1 MAVTYNDLYLDT
13 RKRMKK
19 MGVAAAQLEARE
31 LICAASGK
39 TREQLFQ
46 DMPLYAPNQVVDK
59 LEKFITRRIAGEPV
73 AYLVG
78 EWEFYGVTLEIT
90 PEVLIPRPDT
100 EVLAERAIRLL
111 KEAGESGRLLDLC
124 CGSGCIG
131 LAAAAQVPE
140 CRAVLVDLSEGAV
153 KLAKQNIRRNN
164 LTSRVTCFSGDAMGE
179 PDSALWNFDVIT
191 CNPPYIPTEDIEKLD
206 ASVRDY
212 EPRMALDGG
221 ADGLDFFRAVATGWE
236 KVLRPGGTL
245 LFEVG
250 IGQAERVKQILTQA
264 GYEKV
269 SVHRD
274 LVGIPRVVEGR
285 VKLHGEDP
293 KQRRKDNG

>member
-19 MGVAAAQLEARE
+19 MGVTAAQLEARE

-59 LEKFITRRIAGEPV
+59 LEQFLERRIAGEPV

-90 PEVLIPRPDT
+90 PDVLIPRPDT
-100 EVLAERAIRLL
+100 EVLADQAIRLM
-111 KEAGESGRLLDLC
+111 KETGENGRLLDLC

-131 LAAAAQVPE
+131 LAVAAKVPE
-140 CRAVLVDLSEGAV
+140 CRTVLVDLSEGAV
-153 KLAKQNIRRNN
+153 KIAKQNIRRNN
-164 LTSRVTCFSGDAMGE
+164 LGSRVTCFSGDAKGE
-179 PDSALWNFDVIT
+179 PDPALWDFDVIA
-191 CNPPYIPTEDIEKLD
+191 CNPPYIPTGDIPKLD
-206 ASVRDY
+206 VSVRDY

-221 ADGLDFFRAVATGWE
+221 KDGLDYFRTVAVNWG

-250 IGQAERVKQILTQA
+250 IGQADRVKQILAQE
-264 GYEKV
+264 GYEHIA
-269 SVHRD
+269 VHRD

-285 VKLHGEDP
+285 VSLH
-293 KQRRKDNG
+293 RKDNAKTTEEG